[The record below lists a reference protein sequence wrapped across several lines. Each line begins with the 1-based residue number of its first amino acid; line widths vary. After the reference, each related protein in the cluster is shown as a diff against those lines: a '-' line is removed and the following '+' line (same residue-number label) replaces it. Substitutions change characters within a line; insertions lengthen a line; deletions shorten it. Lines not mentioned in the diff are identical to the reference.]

1 MSRRTRRLSHQLK
14 RNPEVCQRT
23 LLQSQKERCR
33 QLEWKVSTPSGQQ
46 FPIALLYLIY
56 LTRQI
61 RNAFQTAIAL
71 AEFHAAESHPS
82 KPTKLKIE
90 LGKKH
95 FLTVAQASKDF
106 DEYLQRTLGGQNEA
120 DMARNEQTRIDDFDM
135 PKIVRRGQGKKKK
148 VVEDVDSEEDEEDSE
163 DSDAEEGSEDG
174 SEEEVEVV
182 QVVKKVVKKR
192 GR

>member
-1 MSRRTRRLSHQLK
+1 
-14 RNPEVCQRT
+14 
-23 LLQSQKERCR
+23 
-33 QLEWKVSTPSGQQ
+33 VSTTSGCQ
-46 FPIALLYLIY
+46 FPLALLYLTY
-56 LTRQI
+56 LARQI

-82 KPTKLKIE
+82 KPTNLKIE

-106 DEYLQRTLGGQNEA
+106 DDYLQRTLGGQNEA

-135 PKIVRRGQGKKKK
+135 PKVVRRGQGKKKK
-148 VVEDVDSEEDEEDSE
+148 VVENVESEESEEDSE

-192 GR
+192 LK

>member
-1 MSRRTRRLSHQLK
+1 LTS
-14 RNPEVCQRT
+14 E
-23 LLQSQKERCR
+23 
-33 QLEWKVSTPSGQQ
+33 STPKKSSNTPKSTTTSSKRTGQAAGTEGK
-46 FPIALLYLIY
+46 PTPLITRSKKH
-56 LTRQI
+56 LFLNITRQI

-71 AEFHAAESHPS
+71 AEFHAAESQNHSS
-82 KPTKLKIE
+82 KTTHLKIE

-106 DEYLQRTLGGQNEA
+106 DDYLQRTLGGQNEA
-120 DMARNEQTRIDDFDM
+120 DMARNEQTRLDDFDS
-135 PKIVRRGQGKKKK
+135 PKAVRRGQGKKKK
-148 VVEDVDSEEDEEDSE
+148 KKVIENEDSEESERDSEDSE
-163 DSDAEEGSEDG
+163 DEESGSESE